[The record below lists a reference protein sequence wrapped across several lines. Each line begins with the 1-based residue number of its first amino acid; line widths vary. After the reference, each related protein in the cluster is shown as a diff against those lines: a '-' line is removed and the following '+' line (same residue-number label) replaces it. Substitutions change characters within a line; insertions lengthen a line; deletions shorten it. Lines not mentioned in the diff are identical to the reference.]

1 MSVFRILYL
10 LIDHKKTI
18 TLQLIYVRF
27 LSIGKKTSG
36 KVPPKTEY
44 FKPQQNAVNHEFI
57 PNREFIDQINSA
69 QSSWKAVVY
78 EEYSGMTTAQLIS
91 RGGGLKRQNFPK
103 PR

>member
-1 MSVFRILYL
+1 M
-10 LIDHKKTI
+10 
-18 TLQLIYVRF
+18 IYVRF
-27 LSIGKKTSG
+27 LSIGKKTSK
-36 KVPPKTEY
+36 KVLPKTEY
-44 FKPQQNAVNHEFI
+44 FKPQQNAVKHEFI

-69 QSSWKAVVY
+69 QSSWKAVVF